1 MHRHMRPH
9 HIKGALLPLAAACAT
24 PAAAATEESQAWIT
38 ESLVVTATPAD
49 TITLDLSQRF
59 RRDSSNGEQQTARI
73 LIDHRIAR
81 GVQIGGGIAFFHSE
95 PEQELRLFQQ
105 ATFTRG
111 IFLARTR
118 MEQRFFDTADRP
130 SWRLRQRVQASIPL
144 GSSKAPTL
152 IAATEFFFHLNRAKP
167 SDKTGLAVMR
177 QQVGLRQP
185 LGRSLDAQL
194 LYMRQQTFRDNAPDA
209 VAHIPWLTLSWK
221 I

>member
-73 LIDHRIAR
+73 LIDHRIAK

-95 PEQELRLFQQ
+95 PEQELRFFQQ

-130 SWRLRQRVQASIPL
+130 S
-144 GSSKAPTL
+144 
-152 IAATEFFFHLNRAKP
+152 
-167 SDKTGLAVMR
+167 
-177 QQVGLRQP
+177 
-185 LGRSLDAQL
+185 
-194 LYMRQQTFRDNAPDA
+194 
-209 VAHIPWLTLSWK
+209 
-221 I
+221 

>member
-24 PAAAATEESQAWIT
+24 PTAAATEESQAWIT

-59 RRDSSNGEQQTARI
+59 RRESSNGEQQTARI